1 MMTQV
6 GSPSGRR
13 TATQTAQ
20 TWGGTALV
28 VGGIA
33 VAGAY
38 LAHPAESS
46 PETVASLK
54 WILIHVGFL
63 VSLIGGVFGL
73 VALLGRF
80 LRAGGGLA
88 GLIGFIAATIS
99 MVLVAGL
106 DYAEVFI
113 FPTLAAEYPDVVAR
127 YGEGTMMPSIAFAFP
142 TTGVLF
148 VIGFVLFAH
157 QIKRVGAASAAACT
171 VTMAGTIVFGVGLS
185 GLVPLAVVKMGAA
198 VFGLGLVLLGRDV
211 LTDPTA

>member
-1 MMTQV
+1 MA
-6 GSPSGRR
+6 RR

-28 VGGIA
+28 IGGIA

-38 LAHPAESS
+38 LAHPAQAP
-46 PETVASLK
+46 PETVASLE

-88 GLIGFIAATIS
+88 GLVGFIAAVIS
-99 MVLVAGL
+99 MMLIAGL
-106 DYAEVFI
+106 DYAEIFI
-113 FPTLAAEYPDVVAR
+113 FPTLAVEYPAVITR
-127 YGEGTMMPSIAFAFP
+127 YGDGTMMPSVAFAFP
-142 TTGVLF
+142 VTGVLF
-148 VIGFVLFAH
+148 VTGFVLFAH
-157 QIKRVGAASAAACT
+157 QIRRFGAASSLACM
-171 VTMAGTIVFGVGLS
+171 VTIVGTIVFGVGLS
-185 GLVPLAVVKMGAA
+185 GMVPLAVVKSGA
-198 VFGLGLVLLGRDV
+198 VLFGLGLVLLGRDV